1 MATTAGIVPQELAQ
15 LTPEE
20 LYALYMEKQVN
31 FGRAALALDK
41 RRQLGRIHVPAEE
54 ADVPNAG
61 PNQRMIVGP
70 ELGFNVHNLHVFT
83 SGRAGG

>member
-1 MATTAGIVPQELAQ
+1 MATTAGIVPEELAQ

-41 RRQLGRIHVPAEE
+41 RRRLGRVHVPAEE
-54 ADVPNAG
+54 ADVANAG
-61 PNQRMIVGP
+61 PDQRMIVGP
-70 ELGFNVHNLHVFT
+70 ELGFSCT
-83 SGRAGG
+83 RSTWRSR